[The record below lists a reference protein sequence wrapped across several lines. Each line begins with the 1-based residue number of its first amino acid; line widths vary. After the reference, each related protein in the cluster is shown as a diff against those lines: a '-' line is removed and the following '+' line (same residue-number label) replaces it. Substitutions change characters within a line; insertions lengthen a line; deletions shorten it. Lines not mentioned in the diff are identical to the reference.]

1 MVVKY
6 ENNPNFV
13 LSSVL
18 YCKLEKYYSGAML
31 GPKYG
36 LEGISAD
43 LIEKTI
49 NRIPMSIVNLNPT
62 CFTAN
67 TKQTMKQPMPP
78 IPVMTLN
85 IP

>member
-1 MVVKY
+1 
-6 ENNPNFV
+6 
-13 LSSVL
+13 
-18 YCKLEKYYSGAML
+18 ML

-78 IPVMTLN
+78 IPVMTLS
-85 IP
+85 IPYPTLPQAPPIYSFIAKSHLYH